1 VAWDAVFRVERP
13 DTRYRFVSEAY
24 WQDREDCGGEQH
36 AFWSFQVQTGGA
48 S

>member
-1 VAWDAVFRVERP
+1 VFRVDRSE
-13 DTRYRFVSEAY
+13 TRYRLVSEAY